1 MVSEMK
7 LIMENWRGHL
17 TEIDAN
23 DPVTY
28 GLLKSIL
35 KIMTGAKQGLVGDA
49 LAKFAGLK
57 GATDDAQDLIK
68 MVGSL
73 GSVMGEEVL
82 KEEFGVLNEE
92 ETKAVLNEVV
102 LTLGVL
108 WGGLKV
114 IGLLSQAKG
123 MASLGLKIFK
133 KLRGQP
139 TDATDKLPF
148 LDLLN
153 LDPKYSAIVDDRIEE
168 EFLKWWLAEIDQKSD
183 GDNVDTADLDVNA
196 KLIEFLNSEYG
207 RQLAGHDP
215 ATGVAGTGTTG
226 AYKGVRRGARI
237 KRVKGTAAA
246 PVGE

>member
-1 MVSEMK
+1 MSEMK
-7 LIMENWRGHL
+7 LIMENWRGYL

-28 GLLKSIL
+28 ELLSSIL
-35 KIMTGAKQGLVGDA
+35 KLMTGAKQGLVGDA

-57 GATDDAQDLIK
+57 GAVDDTQDLIK
-68 MVGSL
+68 MAMD
-73 GSVMGEEVL
+73 VMEEEVL

-92 ETKAVLNEVV
+92 ETKAVLNEAV
-102 LTLGVL
+102 LTLATI
-108 WGGLKV
+108 WAGLKV
-114 IGLLSQAKG
+114 LGVLSQVKG
-123 MASLGLKIFK
+123 MAGLGLKVFK

-139 TDATDKLPF
+139 TDVTDKLPF

-168 EFLKWWLAEIDQKSD
+168 AFLKWWLAEIDGKPP

-196 KLIEFLNSEYG
+196 KLIEFLDSEFG

-215 ATGVAGTGTTG
+215 ATGVAGAGTTG
-226 AYKGVRRGARI
+226 AYKGVQRGARI
-237 KRVKGTAAA
+237 KRVKGTAAQQ
-246 PVGE
+246 VGE

>member
-1 MVSEMK
+1 MSEMK

-215 ATGVAGTGTTG
+215 ATGVAGAGTTG
-226 AYKGVRRGARI
+226 AYKGVEKATRI
-237 KRVKGTAAA
+237 KRAKGTAAQQ
-246 PVGE
+246 VGE

>member
-1 MVSEMK
+1 MSEMK
-7 LIMENWRGHL
+7 LIMENWRGYL

-28 GLLKSIL
+28 ELLSSIL
-35 KIMTGAKQGLVGDA
+35 KLMTGAKQGLVGDA

-57 GATDDAQDLIK
+57 GAVDDTRDLIK
-68 MVGSL
+68 MVTPFIS
-73 GSVMGEEVL
+73 EE
-82 KEEFGVLNEE
+82 VLNEE
-92 ETKAVLNEVV
+92 ETKALLMEEPVTIMLVLSA
-102 LTLGVL
+102 LGKAATIY
-108 WGGLKV
+108 GG
-114 IGLLSQAKG
+114 AKG
-123 MASLGLKIFK
+123 MASLGLKLFK

-139 TDATDKLPF
+139 TDVTDKLPF

-168 EFLKWWLAEIDQKSD
+168 AFLKWWLAEIDGKPP

-215 ATGVAGTGTTG
+215 ATGVAGAGTTG
-226 AYKGVRRGARI
+226 AYKSVKRGARI
-237 KRVKGTAAA
+237 KRAKGTAAQQ
-246 PVGE
+246 VGE

>member
-1 MVSEMK
+1 MSEMK

-215 ATGVAGTGTTG
+215 ATGVAGAGTTG
-226 AYKGVRRGARI
+226 AYKSVKRGARI
-237 KRVKGTAAA
+237 KRAKGTAAQQ
-246 PVGE
+246 VGE